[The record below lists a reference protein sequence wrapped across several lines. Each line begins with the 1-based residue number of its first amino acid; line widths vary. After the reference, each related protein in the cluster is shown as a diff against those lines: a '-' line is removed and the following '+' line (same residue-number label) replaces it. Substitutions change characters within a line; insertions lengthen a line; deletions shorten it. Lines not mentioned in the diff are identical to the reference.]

1 MQTNKMKKKW
11 ILFLDNVL
19 HHLICYKTN
28 FGFCYKYSKEILD
41 TYIDPITKIEGDPW
55 GDYHIEIVWSK
66 PPKWYKNWMRSIEY
80 AIALKIYAY
89 LLKNKE
95 ILKGKRKC

>member
-1 MQTNKMKKKW
+1 MKKKW
-11 ILFLDNVL
+11 VLFLDNVL
-19 HHLICYKTN
+19 HHLICYKTS
-28 FGFCYKYSKEILD
+28 FGFHYQYSLEIFN
-41 TYIDPITKIEGDPW
+41 TYIEPITKIIGDPW

-80 AIALKIYAY
+80 YIAQKIYAY

-95 ILKGKRKC
+95 ILKRNKKVLSD